1 MSYTTNMPLAAQ
13 KINNTTTLIR
23 NNFNELFT
31 QLQNDHVSINDATP
45 GNRLT
50 HKQVTLNVG
59 AVPTTAA
66 SQVAVY
72 AKQVAGITELFM
84 RRESNGSEIAL
95 STGGLT
101 PNKVANGGYTF
112 LPGGLVDMWG
122 TITIGNA
129 ALALPN
135 PGAAVISAIYN
146 IQITPSTITDDLLCG
161 IVSYGPGNSF
171 TPYCRRTNGTPGLI
185 TVRYR
190 AVVAV

>member
-1 MSYTTNMPLAAQ
+1 MPLASQ
-13 KINNTTTLIR
+13 KINNTTTLVR
-23 NNFNELFT
+23 NNFDELYT
-31 QLQNDHVSINDATP
+31 RLQNDHVSINDATP
-45 GNRLT
+45 GYRLT

-72 AKQVAGITELFM
+72 AKQVAGITELFF
-84 RRESNGSEIAL
+84 RRESNGNEIAL

-101 PNKVANGGYTF
+101 PNLVANGGYTF

-122 TITIGNA
+122 QITIGNA
-129 ALALPN
+129 PLALPN

-146 IQITPSTITDDLLCG
+146 IQITPSTITNSTLCG
-161 IVSYGPGNSF
+161 ISSYGAGNSF
-171 TPYCRRTNGTPGLI
+171 TPYCKQINGGNTTI

-190 AVVAV
+190 AIVAV